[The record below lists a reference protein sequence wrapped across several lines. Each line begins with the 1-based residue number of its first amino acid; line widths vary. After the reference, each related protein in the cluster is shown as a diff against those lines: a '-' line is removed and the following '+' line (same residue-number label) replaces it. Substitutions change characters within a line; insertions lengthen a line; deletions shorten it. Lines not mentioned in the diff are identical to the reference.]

1 MLLIKNFLF
10 LHKFHIFIK
19 ISYSYIENNR
29 IFDKFCNT
37 ITLNYKNKGNKNI
50 RSAIPSVSLN

>member
-10 LHKFHIFIK
+10 LPKFHISK

-37 ITLNYKNKGNKNI
+37 LTLNYKNRGNKNTHP
-50 RSAIPSVSLN
+50 AIPSVSLN